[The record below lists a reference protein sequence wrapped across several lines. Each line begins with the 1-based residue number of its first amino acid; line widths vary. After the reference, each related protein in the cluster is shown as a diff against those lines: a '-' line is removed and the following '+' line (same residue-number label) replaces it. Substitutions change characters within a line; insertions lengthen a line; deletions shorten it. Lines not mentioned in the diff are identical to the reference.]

1 MSNPTLYRGF
11 DTKKDVPDQS
21 GKVILIT
28 GGTSGLGRA
37 SVQCLACHK
46 PQRIYFTGRDS
57 SKAKTIIAEI
67 KSTTLDVNISFI
79 EMDHGSLD
87 SVQKAAKTILQAEQQ
102 LDTLIACAGIMGVG
116 ILLVSSPEALN
127 QILKQDFP

>member
-1 MSNPTLYRGF
+1 MSTPSLYRGF
-11 DTKKDVPDQS
+11 DTEKDVPDQS

-57 SKAKTIIAEI
+57 SKAKAIIVEI
-67 KSTTLDVNISFI
+67 KSATPDANISFI

-87 SVQKAAKTILQAEQQ
+87 SVQKAAKTILEAERQ
-102 LDTLIACAGIMGVG
+102 LDTLIACAGIMGVS
-116 ILLVSSPEALN
+116 IFLSALP
-127 QILKQDFP
+127 KR